1 MELFQ
6 EILCH
11 VFANEKV
18 QVSFPELT
26 HTDAAQIVELE
37 CYQALRKIKTILED
51 DSLEDSECFRQIE
64 EIVCVFEDLGSDG
77 GRRHD
82 FG

>member
-11 VFANEKV
+11 VLMAEKI
-18 QVSFPELT
+18 QVSFPNLT
-26 HTDAAQIVELE
+26 NTDLTKIVELE
-37 CYQALRKIKTILED
+37 CYKALNKIKMILED
-51 DSLEDSECFRQIE
+51 DSLEDSECFHKIE
-64 EIVCVFEDLGSDG
+64 EIVCTFETLGCSSNQ
-77 GRRHD
+77 HD

>member
-37 CYQALRKIKTILED
+37 CYKAL
-51 DSLEDSECFRQIE
+51 
-64 EIVCVFEDLGSDG
+64 
-77 GRRHD
+77 
-82 FG
+82 

>member
-26 HTDAAQIVELE
+26 HTDATQIVELE
-37 CYQALRKIKTILED
+37 CYKVLCKIKTILED
-51 DSLEDSECFRQIE
+51 DSLEDSACFHQIE

-77 GRRHD
+77 GLRHD

>member
-37 CYQALRKIKTILED
+37 CYKALRKIKTILED
-51 DSLEDSECFRQIE
+51 DSLEDRECFRQIE
-64 EIVCVFEDLGSDG
+64 EIVCVFENLGSDG

>member
-11 VFANEKV
+11 VFANENV
-18 QVSFPELT
+18 QVTFPGLT
-26 HTDAAQIVELE
+26 LTDTAQIGELE
-37 CYQALRKIKTILED
+37 CYQALRRIKTILED
-51 DSLEDSECFRQIE
+51 DTLEDSDCFRQIE
-64 EIVCVFEDLGSDG
+64 EIVCVFENLGSDG
-77 GRRHD
+77 GCRHD